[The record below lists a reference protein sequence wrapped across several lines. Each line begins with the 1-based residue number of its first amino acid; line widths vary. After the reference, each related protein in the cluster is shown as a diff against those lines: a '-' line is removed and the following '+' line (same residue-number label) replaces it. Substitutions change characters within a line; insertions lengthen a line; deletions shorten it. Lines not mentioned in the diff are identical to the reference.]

1 MFWPILVLITLFN
14 PEMFVYRLNLDSRMF
29 PDVTNVGPERQRQDG
44 GRTNFYW
51 SSPLTCPPAA

>member
-1 MFWPILVLITLFN
+1 MFWPILILITSFN

-44 GRTNFYW
+44 GRTF
-51 SSPLTCPPAA
+51 TGPAL